1 MPLYGVTVPR
11 CAKEIA
17 MAKEDGKV
25 LELVVFNL
33 RAGSTREELLGT
45 VDAVSAWITEQQGF
59 VSRTL
64 VEDREGGRWID
75 VVWWESMAQAHAAA
89 ERAMSSESCAP
100 MFALIDME
108 STLMLHGDRVHA
120 V

>member
-1 MPLYGVTVPR
+1 M
-11 CAKEIA
+11 A
-17 MAKEDGKV
+17 MTDGKV

-33 RAGSTREELLGT
+33 RAGASREELLGT
-45 VDAVSAWITEQQGF
+45 VDAVSAWVAEQPGF
-59 VSRTL
+59 VSRSL

-75 VVWWESMAQAHAAA
+75 VVWWRSMAEAQAAA

-120 V
+120 A

>member
-1 MPLYGVTVPR
+1 
-11 CAKEIA
+11 
-17 MAKEDGKV
+17 MATTDGKV

-33 RAGSTREELLGT
+33 RAGSSRDELLGT
-45 VDAVSAWITEQQGF
+45 VDAVSSWIGEQPGF
-59 VSRTL
+59 VSRSL
-64 VEDREGGRWID
+64 VEDREGERWID
-75 VVWWESMAQAHAAA
+75 VVWWESMAEAQAAA

-120 V
+120 A